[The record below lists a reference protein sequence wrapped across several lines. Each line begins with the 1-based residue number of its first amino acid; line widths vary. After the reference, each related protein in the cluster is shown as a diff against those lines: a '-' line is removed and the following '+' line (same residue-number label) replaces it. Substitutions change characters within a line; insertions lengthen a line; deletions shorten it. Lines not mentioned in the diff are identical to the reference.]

1 MRSSA
6 RRVCLGL
13 AVLATGCRAPRDDGS
28 APHAEPRTHAPRPPA
43 PEPVAEPR
51 AGLSESAHDVVF
63 ADRTSHAYLLLVKGK
78 KPPVPSREDLKELV
92 RKRLDPAEVEVDLLL
107 KLIDMDPERTM
118 MDPVTSNQG
127 AEALSRASLQ
137 QSDLLGLHVDV
148 LPLLSTEDEA
158 VIPPAALTDPIL
170 TRELEPAQLESLA
183 SRRFALLLRADY
195 RNQHDVRGLR
205 LLQTLVRLVA
215 SAHGAL
221 IHDPDTRETVN
232 LETFTRRRLRKA
244 LGNVADQVVVV
255 PFPDPRHGEAY
266 VRLAT
271 RGMRRFGSVDL
282 ELDGLPRD
290 PDLLQKATHLIYG
303 LAVRMI
309 YLGEVDVSGLAVQL
323 DDTVKIRHEDIV
335 QAYATRAAEVPHCE
349 DCPEEVLVHLVER
362 ERQGHDPAD
371 HVVAR
376 IVAPRSISDREDY
389 DQTSWAIAAVHRVL
403 GQAAL

>member
-1 MRSSA
+1 
-6 RRVCLGL
+6 
-13 AVLATGCRAPRDDGS
+13 
-28 APHAEPRTHAPRPPA
+28 
-43 PEPVAEPR
+43 
-51 AGLSESAHDVVF
+51 VF
-63 ADRTSHAYLLLVKGK
+63 ADRTSHAYLLLVEGK
-78 KPPVPSREDLKELV
+78 KPPVPSRDELKALV

-107 KLIDMDPERTM
+107 RLIDMDPERTM
-118 MDPVTSNQG
+118 VDPVTANQG
-127 AEALSRASLQ
+127 AEALARASRR

-148 LPLLSTEDEA
+148 LPLLSADDEA

-170 TRELEPAQLESLA
+170 TRELEPAQLASLA
-183 SRRFALLLRADY
+183 SRKFAVLLRADY

-215 SAHGAL
+215 KAQGAL

-255 PFPDPRHGEAY
+255 PFPDPRHGDAY
-266 VRLAT
+266 VRLTT

-290 PDLLQKATHLIYG
+290 PELLQKATHLIYG
-303 LAVRMI
+303 LAARMI

-323 DDTVKIRHEDIV
+323 DDTVKIEHEDIV
-335 QAYATRAAEVPHCE
+335 QAYVTRGAEVPRCR
-349 DCPEEVLVHLVER
+349 DCAGEVLVHLVER
-362 ERQGHDPAD
+362 EREGHDPRD

-376 IVAPRSISDREDY
+376 IVAPRSISDRKDY
-389 DQTSWAIAAVHRVL
+389 DQRTWAKAAVHSVL
-403 GQAAL
+403 GPASP